1 MTCQICLII
10 KLKHDPILAT
20 SSISNHLLTVLES
33 RECKK
38 LSLFKSRAWVVI
50 DHFLRVGS
58 KVIVCTTIGGG
69 EKRMHEYIKNI
80 NGSYMQTKE
89 GIFYFRD
96 RNLL

>member
-20 SSISNHLLTVLES
+20 SSISIHLLTVLES

-38 LSLFKSRAWVVI
+38 LSLFKRRAWVVS

-58 KVIVCTTIGGG
+58 ISDCLYNNRGWP
-69 EKRMHEYIKNI
+69 EE
-80 NGSYMQTKE
+80 
-89 GIFYFRD
+89 D
-96 RNLL
+96 A